1 MTSTI
6 DTPRPPARSGL
17 APPRTIASRIKAL
30 LPRGLFGRSVMLLA
44 APLILSQIVGT
55 WVFYDR
61 FWTTIMR
68 RNAAAAASDIALVVE
83 GRHTFT
89 GDGELRFLALVDRTT
104 GFYTLI
110 LPAGTP
116 LASAIDAGSSRI
128 GRYLAASLTERYPGA
143 VFIDGSQ
150 WPANLLVRVADRDDL
165 LQITVPRDRLY
176 TSMVFVVL
184 SWMVG
189 TALLTL
195 AIAMLFLRNQ
205 VRSLR
210 RLAIAAE
217 AFGRGLDVPTF
228 RPQGATEVR
237 QAAAAF
243 LNMRQRMQRQIA
255 QRTEMLAGISH
266 DLRTPL
272 TRMRL
277 ELELLGDSEDVRGLT
292 SDVAEML
299 KMVEAYLG
307 FARGE
312 GDEPAQLTDLM
323 RLLAETIATARREGT
338 EITLAGPDTL
348 TAALRPDALRRCI
361 ANLIANGARH
371 GTHVWVTVL
380 AGRTTDIIIDDDG
393 PGIPEAERDAVLQ
406 PFVRLDNS
414 RNASTGGIGL
424 GLTIARDI
432 LLSHG
437 GSLTLET
444 SPQGGLR
451 ARCSLPGGNVAAL
464 FGEG

>member
-1 MTSTI
+1 MPSTI
-6 DTPRPPARSGL
+6 DSPVRSGL
-17 APPRTIASRIKAL
+17 ARQPRTLSSRIKGL
-30 LPRGLFGRSVMLLA
+30 LPRGLFGRSVLLLA
-44 APLILSQIVGT
+44 APLILSQMVGT

-61 FWTTIMR
+61 FWITIMR
-68 RNAAAAASDIALVVE
+68 RLAAAATSDIALIVE
-83 GRHTFT
+83 GRHRFGDNDEQRFFALVDGAT
-89 GDGELRFLALVDRTT
+89 GFKTELMPPGTKPPAAGVVPHDRIERFLA
-104 GFYTLI
+104 
-110 LPAGTP
+110 AA
-116 LASAIDAGSSRI
+116 LA
-128 GRYLAASLTERYPGA
+128 ERNLGPF
-143 VFIDGSQ
+143 VIDGST
-150 WPANLLVRVADRDDL
+150 WPRDLRVRIADGGDV
-165 LQITVPRDRLY
+165 LQIAVPRDRLY

-189 TALLTL
+189 TALITL

-217 AFGRGLDVPTF
+217 AFGRGLDVPAF

-243 LNMRQRMQRQIA
+243 LSMRLRIQRQIA

-277 ELELLGDSEDVRGLT
+277 ELELMGMSEDVAGLK

-299 KMVEAYLG
+299 NMVESYLS

-312 GDEPAQLTDLM
+312 GDEQAQITDLM
-323 RLLAETIATARREGT
+323 KLLGDVVATARRAGT
-338 EITLAGPDTL
+338 EIVLAGPETF
-348 TAALRPDALRRCI
+348 AVPVRPEAFRRCVT
-361 ANLIANGARH
+361 NLVGNAARH
-371 GTHVWVTVL
+371 AAHVWVSVMRE
-380 AGRTTDIIIDDDG
+380 RTIDIVIDDDG
-393 PGIPEAERDAVLQ
+393 AGIEEAMREAVFQ
-406 PFVRLDNS
+406 PFVRMENS

-432 LLSHG
+432 MLSHG

-444 SPQGGLR
+444 APQGGLR
-451 ARCSLPGGNVAAL
+451 ARCSLPGTDVASL
-464 FGEG
+464 FADAAR